1 MRFALDHGETGR
13 ARADDKDGA
22 VATIESA
29 HVSRIGV
36 GIDHHGRKGVRLGE
50 NEVAVGFLGRARE
63 AKAGVDAF
71 QVVPFSPALA
81 VASWHAF
88 ITSAKAAAPVR
99 ALAGPPPPSPRIRP
113 DESLSRARHLVAPP
127 STPIKRGCPIRLPAA
142 CRAWNSI
149 GLQQSQPEAGGP
161 DQTMSTTETI
171 DPRNVGLDTW
181 SDERILDA
189 MIDGQRRAVAA
200 VERARPALAAAA
212 AAVAAR
218 VARAGRIVYAGAG
231 SSGVIAAL
239 DGIELL
245 GTFGW
250 PEDRVAFVLASG
262 ERLAPITGGEEDD
275 EAAARDAI
283 AALAL
288 TPSDAVI
295 AVAASGTTPFTL
307 AAVDAAVASG
317 SLTVGIANNAGTPL
331 LEAVDVPVLL
341 ESGPEV
347 IVGSTR
353 MGAGTAQKAAFNLI
367 STLVMIHLGHI
378 YDGLMVG
385 LRADNKKL
393 RARAIRTLRSIT
405 GCSDGEAAVALL
417 KCGGNVKPAALVL
430 RGIAPAEGERLLSE
444 AGGNLRMA
452 LTRLG

>member
-1 MRFALDHGETGR
+1 
-13 ARADDKDGA
+13 
-22 VATIESA
+22 
-29 HVSRIGV
+29 
-36 GIDHHGRKGVRLGE
+36 
-50 NEVAVGFLGRARE
+50 
-63 AKAGVDAF
+63 
-71 QVVPFSPALA
+71 
-81 VASWHAF
+81 
-88 ITSAKAAAPVR
+88 
-99 ALAGPPPPSPRIRP
+99 
-113 DESLSRARHLVAPP
+113 
-127 STPIKRGCPIRLPAA
+127 
-142 CRAWNSI
+142 
-149 GLQQSQPEAGGP
+149 
-161 DQTMSTTETI
+161 MSTTETI

-218 VARAGRIVYAGAG
+218 VAKAGRIVYAGAG

-262 ERLAPITGGEEDD
+262 DRLAPITGGEEDD
-275 EAAARDAI
+275 EAAARAAI
-283 AALAL
+283 AALGL
-288 TPSDAVI
+288 TPNDAVI

-378 YDGLMVG
+378 YDGLMVS

-405 GCSDGEAAVALL
+405 GCSDEEAAEALL

-430 RGIAPAEGERLLSE
+430 RGIAPAEAERLLGE
-444 AGGNLRMA
+444 AGGNLRTA